1 MAEGPLE
8 KLRVFLRELPPAA
21 RALLRAKLE
30 RAAADGDEVPA
41 GDFIL
46 AELRRGD
53 AEAEQPP
60 APELAPAV
68 VTAPSII
75 PAPPAT
81 QETGRIESA
90 ARMFFAPLEPFL
102 VDDVPDRVHRGR
114 IARAALDP
122 TWQWL
127 CRDLMPK
134 EAKTY
139 SDEMARTLLTNDR
152 PMSDRMARAF
162 QDQAVQR
169 MRDALA
175 AAQDDTKAR
184 QRLSAQLGIANAL
197 EHLREIVGILR
208 ARDALGVF
216 ASRLPAQIKNLAD
229 EQLDNVRALL
239 DSPIGGHP
247 DVFVY
252 ALVLVMGRLSSP
264 WQLVRLAVKAAESDV
279 AAKILGTPYAVAVSI
294 ILGEMDRI
302 LSLLREDIKR
312 GRFDSASE
320 LLKELYDAARLLR
333 TELDLSGDSPWAR
346 QLTATRS
353 EISNLV
359 RAEIETVPGRVRRL
373 LRQRKA
379 SEMRAGSVLDRTEVQ
394 ETEALIE
401 FVSVCRNYASE
412 LAINEVTLRV
422 HSEVQNYL
430 ETGISPLLD
439 SLRGADDAHRTFRQS
454 QVDAAV
460 RFAGK
465 VFGASYAS
473 LLAKAADVAAKAAD
487 TAAQEGER
495 KAVKA

>member
-8 KLRVFLRELPPAA
+8 KLRMFLRELPPAA
-21 RALLRAKLE
+21 RALLRAELE
-30 RAAADGDEVPA
+30 RAAARGDEVPA

-46 AELRRGD
+46 AELRRD
-53 AEAEQPP
+53 AEPERTARLEPAARASPPP
-60 APELAPAV
+60 AAV
-68 VTAPSII
+68 
-75 PAPPAT
+75 PP
-81 QETGRIESA
+81 ETGRIESA
-90 ARMFFAPLEPFL
+90 SRMFFAPLEPFL

-114 IARAALDP
+114 IARTALEP
-122 TWQWL
+122 AWQWI
-127 CRDLMPK
+127 CRDLMSK

-139 SDEMARTLLTNDR
+139 SDEMARILLTNDR
-152 PMSDRMARAF
+152 LMSERMARAF

-169 MRDALA
+169 MRDALT
-175 AAQDDTKAR
+175 AAQDDSKAR
-184 QRLSAQLGIANAL
+184 QRLAAQLGIANAL
-197 EHLREIVGILR
+197 EHLREMLGILR
-208 ARDALGVF
+208 ARDALNVF
-216 ASRLPAQIKNLAD
+216 ASRLPPQIKNLAD
-229 EQLDNVRALL
+229 DHLDSVRALL

-252 ALVLVMGRLSSP
+252 ALVLVMGRLASP
-264 WQLVRLAVKAAESDV
+264 WQLVRVAVKAAESDV
-279 AAKILGTPYAVAVSI
+279 AAKIMGTPYAAAVSI

-302 LSLLREDIKR
+302 LSVLRDDIKR

-320 LLKELYDAARLLR
+320 MLKDLYDAARLLR

-373 LRQRKA
+373 LRQRKP
-379 SEMRAGSVLDRTEVQ
+379 SEIRSGAVLDRTEVQ

-439 SLRGADDAHRTFRQS
+439 SLRGADEAHRAFRQS

-487 TAAQEGER
+487 TAGQDGER
-495 KAVKA
+495 KAAKA

>member
-21 RALLRAKLE
+21 RALLRAELE
-30 RAAADGDEVPA
+30 RAAAAGDEVPA

-46 AELRRGD
+46 AELRRHD
-53 AEAEQPP
+53 VEAEP
-60 APELAPAV
+60 APSPEPAPAAIP
-68 VTAPSII
+68 APSIV
-75 PAPPAT
+75 PAPTAA

-90 ARMFFAPLEPFL
+90 SRMFFAPLEPFL

-114 IARAALDP
+114 IARAALEP

-139 SDEMARTLLTNDR
+139 SDEMARSLLTNDR
-152 PMSDRMARAF
+152 PMSERMARAF

-175 AAQDDTKAR
+175 ATQDDTKTR

-216 ASRLPAQIKNLAD
+216 ASRLPAQIRNLAD

-252 ALVLVMGRLSSP
+252 ALVLVMGRLGSP

-302 LSLLREDIKR
+302 LNLLREDIKR

-320 LLKELYDAARLLR
+320 LLKDLYDAARLLR

-346 QLTATRS
+346 QLTAIRS

-379 SEMRAGSVLDRTEVQ
+379 SEMRAGAVLDRTEVQ

-401 FVSVCRNYASE
+401 FVSACRNYASE

-430 ETGISPLLD
+430 EIGISPLLD
-439 SLRGADDAHRTFRQS
+439 SLRGVDDAHRPFRQS

-495 KAVKA
+495 KAAKA